1 MSATIA
7 ARLDRLPV
15 SPTIF
20 KMVTLISLGGFFEFY
35 DIFLTAY
42 IAPGLYKAG
51 FFSPVS
57 STVFG
62 LDNIATFIAVF
73 FAGLFISTLFLSR
86 IADRFGRKT
95 IFNFSLVWYSICTI
109 AMAFQTSSHGI
120 LFYRFAAGIGIGM
133 ELVVIDTYLS
143 ELVPKTSRG
152 RAFAFN
158 QLLSFSAIPVV
169 ALLSLFLVPRSFLG
183 IDGWRWVALIG
194 STGAFLVF
202 IARRN
207 LPESPRWLE
216 RSGRHQE
223 ADRIMRQIER
233 QVERETARRLAEP
246 GNTPEPQSPAF
257 EDSLSAVA
265 RGRQLDPLK
274 VGLASEAGPHK
285 DVGEGGRTT
294 TRTSTKQPMT
304 FREIWQPP
312 YRRRTIMLAIFN
324 LCQTIGF
331 YGFANWVPTFLIS
344 KGITVTKSLEY
355 SLIIAFANPIAPFLG
370 HLFAEKIERKWQIV
384 WSALG
389 IAVFGLCFSQQ
400 TSLAGVVT
408 FGVLV
413 TLSANFMSFAFHA
426 YQAELYPTHIR
437 AQGIGFVYSWS
448 RFGGIVGSFVI
459 AAVLKEYGSIGA
471 FSFIAFCMIIVAT
484 VISGFG
490 PRTNSLSLEEINRV
504 QV

>member
-7 ARLDRLPV
+7 ARLDRLPI

-42 IAPGLYKAG
+42 IAPGLYKSG
-51 FFSPVS
+51 IFSPVS
-57 STVFG
+57 SNVFG

-73 FAGLFISTLFLSR
+73 FAGLFVSTLFLSR
-86 IADRFGRKT
+86 IADRFGRRT
-95 IFNFSLVWYSICTI
+95 IFNFSLLWYSFCAI
-109 AMAFQTSSHGI
+109 AMAFQTSSPAI
-120 LFYRFAAGIGIGM
+120 LFFRFAAGIGIGM

-143 ELVPKTSRG
+143 ELVAKTSRG

-183 IDGWRWVALIG
+183 IDGWRWVTLIG

-216 RSGRHQE
+216 QSGRHQE
-223 ADRIMRQIER
+223 ADRIMTKIE
-233 QVERETARRLAEP
+233 ERVQHETSERLVEP
-246 GNTPEPQSPAF
+246 GMV
-257 EDSLSAVA
+257 EDAQTVQQT
-265 RGRQLDPLK
+265 GR
-274 VGLASEAGPHK
+274 
-285 DVGEGGRTT
+285 
-294 TRTSTKQPMT
+294 

-344 KGITVTKSLEY
+344 KGITITKSLEY
-355 SLIIAFANPIAPFLG
+355 SLIIAFANPIAPLIG
-370 HLFAEKIERKWQIV
+370 QIFAERIERKWQIV

-400 TSLAGVVT
+400 TSLAGVVS

-437 AQGIGFVYSWS
+437 AQGVGFVYSWS
-448 RFGGIVGSFVI
+448 RFGGIIGSFVI

-504 QV
+504 RV

>member
-1 MSATIA
+1 
-7 ARLDRLPV
+7 
-15 SPTIF
+15 
-20 KMVTLISLGGFFEFY
+20 
-35 DIFLTAY
+35 
-42 IAPGLYKAG
+42 
-51 FFSPVS
+51 
-57 STVFG
+57 
-62 LDNIATFIAVF
+62 
-73 FAGLFISTLFLSR
+73 
-86 IADRFGRKT
+86 
-95 IFNFSLVWYSICTI
+95 
-109 AMAFQTSSHGI
+109 
-120 LFYRFAAGIGIGM
+120 M

-158 QLLSFSAIPVV
+158 QLLSFSAVPVV

-183 IDGWRWVALIG
+183 IDGWRWVTLIG

-216 RSGRHQE
+216 QSGRHQE
-223 ADRIMRQIER
+223 ADRIMTKIE
-233 QVERETARRLAEP
+233 ERVRHEIGGRPVEP
-246 GNTPEPQSPAF
+246 GMV
-257 EDSLSAVA
+257 EDSLPDVA
-265 RGRQLDPLK
+265 SRSFRRRGE
-274 VGLASEAGPHK
+274 VG
-285 DVGEGGRTT
+285 TT
-294 TRTSTKQPMT
+294 ITRPQAA

-344 KGITVTKSLEY
+344 KGITITKSLEY
-355 SLIIAFANPIAPFLG
+355 SLIIAFANPIAPLIG
-370 HLFAEKIERKWQIV
+370 QIFAEKIERKWQIV

-389 IAVFGLCFSQQ
+389 IAVFGLFFSQQ
-400 TSLAGVVT
+400 TSLPGVVT

-437 AQGIGFVYSWS
+437 AQGVGFVYSWS
-448 RFGGIVGSFVI
+448 RFGGIIGSFAI
-459 AAVLKEYGSIGA
+459 AAVLKEYGSTGA
-471 FSFIAFCMIIVAT
+471 FSFIAVCMIVVVA

-504 QV
+504 VKPRMDPPPLR

>member
-15 SPTIF
+15 SPTIL

-42 IAPGLYKAG
+42 IAPGLYKSG
-51 FFSPVS
+51 IFSAAS
-57 STVFG
+57 SSVFG

-73 FAGLFISTLFLSR
+73 FAGLFVGTLFLSR

-95 IFNFSLVWYSICTI
+95 IFNFSLIWYSLCTI
-109 AMAFQTSSHGI
+109 AMAFQATSTAI
-120 LFYRFAAGIGIGM
+120 LCFRFAAGVGIGM

-143 ELVPKTSRG
+143 ELVPKKSRG
-152 RAFAFN
+152 KAFAFN

-169 ALLSLFLVPRSFLG
+169 ALLSLFLVPRSLWG

-216 RSGRHQE
+216 QSGRHQE
-223 ADRIMRQIER
+223 ADRIMSQIE
-233 QVERETARRLAEP
+233 ERVRHETGRPLAEP
-246 GNTPEPQSPAF
+246 ESRT
-257 EDSLSAVA
+257 
-265 RGRQLDPLK
+265 
-274 VGLASEAGPHK
+274 
-285 DVGEGGRTT
+285 RTT
-294 TRTSTKQPMT
+294 TSTSTKGMAA
-304 FREIWQPP
+304 FREVWKPP
-312 YRRRTIMLAIFN
+312 YRQRTIMLAIFN

-355 SLIIAFANPIAPFLG
+355 SLIIAFANPIAPLIG

-389 IAVFGLCFSQQ
+389 IAVFGLGFSQQ
-400 TSLAGVVT
+400 MSLPGVVT
-408 FGVLV
+408 FGVLI

-437 AQGIGFVYSWS
+437 AQGVGFVYSWS
-448 RFGGIVGSFVI
+448 RFGGIIGSFVI

-471 FSFIAFCMIIVAT
+471 FSFIALCMVVVAT

-490 PRTNSLSLEEINRV
+490 PRTNSLSLEEISEGF
-504 QV
+504 

>member
-1 MSATIA
+1 LKSG
-7 ARLDRLPV
+7 
-15 SPTIF
+15 IF
-20 KMVTLISLGGFFEFY
+20 NP
-35 DIFLTAY
+35 A
-42 IAPGLYKAG
+42 
-51 FFSPVS
+51 S
-57 STVFG
+57 SNVFG
-62 LDNIATFIAVF
+62 LDSIATFIAVF
-73 FAGLFISTLFLSR
+73 FAGLFVSTLFLSR
-86 IADRFGRKT
+86 IADRFGRRT
-95 IFNFSLVWYSICTI
+95 IFNFSLLWYSLCAV
-109 AMAFQTSSHGI
+109 AMAFQTSSPAI
-120 LFYRFAAGIGIGM
+120 LFFRFAAGIGIGM

-158 QLLSFSAIPVV
+158 QLLSFSAVPVV

-183 IDGWRWVALIG
+183 IDGWRWVTLIG

-216 RSGRHQE
+216 QSGRHQE
-223 ADRIMRQIER
+223 ADRIMTKIE
-233 QVERETARRLAEP
+233 ERVRHEIGGRPVEP
-246 GNTPEPQSPAF
+246 GMV
-257 EDSLSAVA
+257 EDSLPDVA
-265 RGRQLDPLK
+265 SRSFRRRGE
-274 VGLASEAGPHK
+274 VG
-285 DVGEGGRTT
+285 T
-294 TRTSTKQPMT
+294 TRTSTKPFVA

-344 KGITVTKSLEY
+344 KGITITKSLEY
-355 SLIIAFANPIAPFLG
+355 SLIIAFANPIAPLIG
-370 HLFAEKIERKWQIV
+370 QIFAEKIERKWQIV

-389 IAVFGLCFSQQ
+389 IAVFGLFFSQQ
-400 TSLAGVVT
+400 TSLPGVVT

-437 AQGIGFVYSWS
+437 AQGVGFVYSWS
-448 RFGGIVGSFVI
+448 RFGGIIGSFAI
-459 AAVLKEYGSIGA
+459 AAVLKEYGSTGA
-471 FSFIAFCMIIVAT
+471 FSFIAVCMIVVVA

-504 QV
+504 VKPRMDPPPLR